1 MDFTI
6 LQILS
11 LLDPAY
17 NLQQRFMAHH
27 HFITNIPQNTP
38 VKKNSK
44 SVNIW
49 RRYGQMFAAYIFGL
63 PLNSIL
69 SNVFHRH

>member
-17 NLQQRFMAHH
+17 NLQQRFMTHH
-27 HFITNIPQNTP
+27 HFITNIPQNSLRQW
-38 VKKNSK
+38 KKNQNRS
-44 SVNIW
+44 
-49 RRYGQMFAAYIFGL
+49 IFGEDMDKCL
-63 PLNSIL
+63 RLIFL
-69 SNVFHRH
+69 VYR